1 MTAKTKNGRNSSDS
15 VSEGVARGLE
25 QFQNGDYLTRD
36 EARASRERGLYNVDV
51 PRKGAGYMN
60 LGIETETREFKKS
73 TSELKEG
80 CASIASILNKHQEG
94 VLYFGVRK
102 DGEVVGQDVSESTMR
117 EISQAIGNRIAPKI
131 YPVIEPLEDD
141 RGRGYIRVSFSGDD
155 APYTCDGRY
164 RIRVADEDVMLSPEE
179 VRRMAAAAE
188 LREHPWDELPS
199 NRDFDDVDEETL
211 RGYVKR
217 GVDSGR
223 IAISYT
229 GMRDVLERL
238 GLLVGGR
245 LSNAASVLFCP
256 SRDVELKMGVLESH
270 TRTEILDLQ
279 QECGTVF
286 DLVRKAEFY
295 ILNNTRRRFLIT
307 GNGPREEIPELPR
320 DAVHEALM
328 NAFVHRD
335 WTSAACVQVDI
346 FFDSVEVFSPG
357 WFIEGQD
364 PDAHLSGNS
373 TSSATR
379 NKLIASTLYRSK
391 DIESYGTGI
400 PRIKQL
406 CDAVGIDVEYVKV
419 ADGTKLVFHR
429 NDAFTGR
436 RLDQMDVIHSG
447 GDTIYDST
455 KRADGSEYTRNVQ
468 QKRAV
473 EPENVQEGF
482 GKRAVTQKNV
492 QFEKKV
498 GEPSFRQAPSMEA
511 VIAGAGF
518 PPVTRRN
525 VLMVYTRFGASP
537 EFTWQDVST
546 ATGLAE
552 RAAHKLVQRMKAAG
566 VIEAAG
572 GRGRYRFVPL
582 IGD

>member
-1 MTAKTKNGRNSSDS
+1 
-15 VSEGVARGLE
+15 
-25 QFQNGDYLTRD
+25 
-36 EARASRERGLYNVDV
+36 
-51 PRKGAGYMN
+51 MN
-60 LGIETETREFKKS
+60 LGIETEAVEFKKS

-102 DGEVVGQDVSESTMR
+102 DGEIVGQDVSESTMR
-117 EISQAIGNRIAPKI
+117 EISQAIGNKIAPKI
-131 YPVIEPLEDD
+131 YPAVEPLKDNE
-141 RGRGYIRVSFSGDD
+141 GRDYIRVSFSGDD
-155 APYTCDGRY
+155 TPYSCDGRY
-164 RIRVADEDVMLSPEE
+164 RIRVADEDVALSPEE

-188 LREHPWDELPS
+188 RREHPWDELPS
-199 NRDFDDVDEETL
+199 NRNVEDVDENTL
-211 RGYVKR
+211 RDYVKR

-229 GMRDVLERL
+229 DKLDVLERL
-238 GLLVGGR
+238 DLLVDGR
-245 LSNAASVLFCP
+245 LTNAASVLFCP
-256 SRDVELKMGVLESH
+256 SKDIELKMGVLESH

-279 QECGTVF
+279 QESGTIF

-335 WTSAACVQVDI
+335 WTSAACAQVDI
-346 FFDSVEVFSPG
+346 VFDSVEIFSPG
-357 WFIEGQD
+357 RFIEGQD
-364 PDAHLSGNS
+364 PDAHLSGDS

-400 PRIKQL
+400 PRIKRL
-406 CDAVGIDVEYVKV
+406 CDDADIDVEYVKV
-419 ADGTKLVFHR
+419 ADGTKFVFHR

-436 RLDQMDVIHSG
+436 RLDQMYIIHAD
-447 GDTIYDST
+447 GDTIYDGT
-455 KRADGSEYTRNVQ
+455 KRADDSENVQ
-468 QKRAV
+468 HAPEKRTV
-473 EPENVQEGF
+473 GPENVQGGN
-482 GKRAVTQKNV
+482 GKRAVGPENV
-492 QFEKKV
+492 QP
-498 GEPSFRQAPSMEA
+498 GEQPEDARFRQSPSMEA
-511 VIAGAGF
+511 MIAAAGF

-525 VLMVYTRFGASP
+525 ILMVYARFGASS
-537 EFTWQDVST
+537 EFTWQDVSV

-552 RAAHKLVQRMKAAG
+552 RAAHKLIQRMRTAEL
-566 VIEAAG
+566 IEIAG
-572 GRGRYRFVPL
+572 GRGRYRFVP
-582 IGD
+582 INGE